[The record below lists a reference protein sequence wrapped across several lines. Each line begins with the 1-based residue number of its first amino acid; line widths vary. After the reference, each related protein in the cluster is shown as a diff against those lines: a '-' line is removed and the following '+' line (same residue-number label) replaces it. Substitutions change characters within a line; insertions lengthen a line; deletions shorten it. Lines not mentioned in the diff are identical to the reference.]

1 MPRPR
6 NPDAELHTVKIP
18 KHLVNDLTARAAELR
33 KSMAAYIVDLI
44 EADRVNNR
52 KPQIVYPTGYSG
64 PPVSLTCAT
73 DPNYRREKLGKQ

>member
-18 KHLVNDLTARAAELR
+18 KYLVADLTARAAELR

-44 EADRVNNR
+44 EADRVNR
-52 KPQIVYPTGYSG
+52 QLPQIVYPTGYQG
-64 PPVSLTCAT
+64 PPLSFIEN
-73 DPNYRREKLGKQ
+73 DQIPKRKKQVRP